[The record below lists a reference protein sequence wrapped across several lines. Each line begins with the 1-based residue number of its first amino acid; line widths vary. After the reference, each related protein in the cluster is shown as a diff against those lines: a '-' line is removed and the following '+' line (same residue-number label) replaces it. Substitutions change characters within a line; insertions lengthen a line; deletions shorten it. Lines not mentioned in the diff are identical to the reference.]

1 LIPGHW
7 AIGFTDFC
15 VSFETDRQLAGYQ
28 GRPATLSEN
37 SAMSDLISSLTGYL
51 SVVAIP
57 LVAIV
62 GGISFAAYS
71 TYLKVRRQRETLQMH
86 HAERM
91 AAIEK
96 GIELP
101 PLPPEVLHDRYYD
114 GDYRNGYRRRR
125 RGSGVT
131 ILFVGAAVT
140 VAMWEVNRDSSFW
153 WGLIIVAWGLG
164 RLVSNHLEEAPGTP
178 PRAGDGGPMPP
189 GSTRNP

>member
-1 LIPGHW
+1 
-7 AIGFTDFC
+7 
-15 VSFETDRQLAGYQ
+15 
-28 GRPATLSEN
+28 
-37 SAMSDLISSLTGYL
+37 MSDLISSLTGYM
-51 SVVAIP
+51 SAVAIP
-57 LVAIV
+57 IVAIV

-71 TYLKVRRQRETLQMH
+71 TYLKVRRQRETLQMY

-114 GDYRNGYRRRR
+114 AGHAGGYRRRR
-125 RGSGVT
+125 RSSGVT
-131 ILFVGAAVT
+131 LLFVGAAVT

-164 RLVSNHLEEAPGTP
+164 RLVSNHLEETAGTP
-178 PRAGDGGPMPP
+178 PQAGDGGPVPP
-189 GSTRNP
+189 GSTPQGRQWRG